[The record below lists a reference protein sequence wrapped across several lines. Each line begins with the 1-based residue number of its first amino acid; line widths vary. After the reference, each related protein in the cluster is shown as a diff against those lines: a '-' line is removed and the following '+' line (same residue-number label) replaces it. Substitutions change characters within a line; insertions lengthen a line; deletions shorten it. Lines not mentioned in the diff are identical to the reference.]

1 MIFLKVSRRRVA
13 FHRLT
18 INLSTI
24 VKVIGLEPTL
34 RSVDK
39 VLEADLELIA
49 AKFTNLAID
58 Q

>member
-49 AKFTNLAID
+49 AKFSNLAID

>member
-49 AKFTNLAID
+49 AKFTNLAIH